1 MSAPSR
7 PNFPK
12 HAKAHVSRILIGSV
26 LGLQA
31 ISGILTPILL
41 FSGHQRRAYE
51 AFTVTLAIMLL
62 GLAFLITRGR
72 KLKRRLRETD
82 CHLCPDCGYD
92 LRDHTD
98 ATPCPECGRVWNQAA
113 DTEVWRTLYKGHLKY

>member
-1 MSAPSR
+1 MTKLFHR
-7 PNFPK
+7 PKYSKPF
-12 HAKAHVSRILIGSV
+12 LIWCWLAWQVLLGGALVAAIPAAFDIPHFSLLLV
-26 LGLQA
+26 VPPYLFLGLLGA
-31 ISGILTPILL
+31 VPMLW
-41 FSGHQRRAYE
+41 HQRSVA
-51 AFTVTLAIMLL
+51 
-62 GLAFLITRGR
+62 
-72 KLKRRLRETD
+72 RRLRETD